1 MRVSVGDCRLY
12 VDVDGLGLVPDG
24 PTMRERPTV
33 VVLHGGPGAD
43 HTGLKPAFG
52 APTYADVQAR
62 GLAHANLDVFQQWQ
76 AGEERTFDL
85 RGSLDRIACPV
96 LVLAGEDDPICPA
109 SGSRAIAA
117 GIGPERC
124 TLRVV
129 PDCGHG
135 VWRDRPEVGF
145 EAMRAFVAG

>member
-12 VDVDGLGLVPDG
+12 VDVEGLGLVPDG

-33 VVLHGGPGAD
+33 VVQH
-43 HTGLKPAFG
+43 
-52 APTYADVQAR
+52 
-62 GLAHANLDVFQQWQ
+62 WQ

-85 RGSLDRIACPV
+85 RGSLDRIERPV

-109 SGSRAIAA
+109 SGSGAIAA
-117 GIGPERC
+117 EIGPGRC
-124 TLRVV
+124 TLQVV